1 MLSFFQGKNHQIY
14 ALGHQNPFSDTDLEK
29 LLWLLD
35 AEKTVPSSELKGIYV
50 GPRKEMV
57 SPWSTNAVEIT
68 QTMGLN
74 GIFRIEM

>member
-14 ALGHQNPFSDTDLEK
+14 ALGHQNSFSETDLEK

-35 AEKTVPSSELKGIYV
+35 AEKSIPASELTGIYV

-57 SPWSTNAVEIT
+57 SPWSTNAV
-68 QTMGLN
+68 
-74 GIFRIEM
+74 